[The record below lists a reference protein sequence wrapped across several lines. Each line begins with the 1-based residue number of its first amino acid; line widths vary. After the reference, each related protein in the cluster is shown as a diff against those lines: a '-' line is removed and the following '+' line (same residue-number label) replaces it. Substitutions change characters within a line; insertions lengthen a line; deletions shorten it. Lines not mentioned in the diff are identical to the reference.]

1 MISTAPAS
9 LSLSPHLSSWLQTWR
24 RKGAWWWASYLSSSP
39 HSAATFTLGAGLLFL
54 LCRGRWSGQITLR
67 LLPKLQARVCG
78 LCRVRACPRRLR
90 CSSRVKPSIS
100 LRRLLTAPPTPHPAP
115 FFPLL
120 PTWKPEAPFPCSRQS
135 PFSKT
140 PPPSAR
146 RMGSACPGKG
156 MLPRLPRCQGA
167 PPAVLLTFRASDGKS
182 ENSARI

>member
-39 HSAATFTLGAGLLFL
+39 LSAATFTLGAGLLFL
-54 LCRGRWSGQITLR
+54 LCRGRLSGQITLR

-120 PTWKPEAPFPCSRQS
+120 PTWKPEAPFPCSRAS
-135 PFSKT
+135 PFSRHLL
-140 PPPSAR
+140 PQPDAWAQPA
-146 RMGSACPGKG
+146 PGRG
-156 MLPRLPRCQGA
+156 CSLAIPAVRGPRLQ
-167 PPAVLLTFRASDGKS
+167 FS
-182 ENSARI
+182 